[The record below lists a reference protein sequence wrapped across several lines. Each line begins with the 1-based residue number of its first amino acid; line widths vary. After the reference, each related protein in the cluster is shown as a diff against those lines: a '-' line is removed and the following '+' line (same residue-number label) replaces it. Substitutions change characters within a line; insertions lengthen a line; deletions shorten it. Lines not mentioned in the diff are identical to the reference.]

1 MIYPNNSYQ
10 FLYYFTL
17 YHPKIRK
24 KIIFFFNQYYA
35 SMTNS
40 IKTLKN
46 LKKIQTS
53 KKSREE
59 IIKVINE
66 EKTKYSLI

>member
-1 MIYPNNSYQ
+1 
-10 FLYYFTL
+10 
-17 YHPKIRK
+17 
-24 KIIFFFNQYYA
+24 
-35 SMTNS
+35 MTNS